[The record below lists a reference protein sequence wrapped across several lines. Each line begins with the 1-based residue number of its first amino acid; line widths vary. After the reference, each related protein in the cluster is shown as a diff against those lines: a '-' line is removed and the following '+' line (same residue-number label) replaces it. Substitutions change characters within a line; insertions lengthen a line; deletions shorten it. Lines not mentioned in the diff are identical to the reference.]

1 MDQLRLILLIAG
13 VLIIAGIYLW
23 GMRKQLRA
31 RWERRQRQRARR
43 IDAEPLLEDEALPDG
58 LSAEPALDGFDSEL
72 EPVQEREPV
81 VAAPENRVRETTA
94 LKSRRERAQEPAVAP
109 EMTVL
114 LTVMA
119 PANRPF
125 NGIDILEAAQAT
137 HLKLNRSGT
146 LDCLVQHESG
156 SRRLFRI
163 AHLREPGVFRLED
176 IHNLTTPG
184 LLLFLQLP
192 GPLEPIAAVDRLI
205 AIAGQL
211 AEKLN
216 GTVCDERRSRMTTQT
231 MVHLRGQAADF
242 DYQWQVWTRKQ
253 G

>member
-13 VLIIAGIYLW
+13 VLVIAGIYLW
-23 GMRKQLRA
+23 GVRKQLRA
-31 RWERRQRQRARR
+31 RWERRQRYRKRRRA
-43 IDAEPLLEDEALPDG
+43 DEPLLEDETLPDEQITESMTFEPDLAADALPSAQAGLRADNAG
-58 LSAEPALDGFDSEL
+58 RELSAS
-72 EPVQEREPV
+72 
-81 VAAPENRVRETTA
+81 
-94 LKSRRERAQEPAVAP
+94 KSRRERASESAAAP

-125 NGIDILEAAQAT
+125 NGIDILEAAQAS

-146 LDCLVQHESG
+146 LDCVVQQDDSP
-156 SRRLFRI
+156 RRLFRI
-163 AHLREPGVFRLED
+163 GHLREPGVFMLD
-176 IHNLTTPG
+176 AIHGLSTPG

-192 GPLEPIAAVDRLI
+192 GPLEPMAAVDRLM
-205 AIAGQL
+205 AVAGQL

-216 GTVCDERRSRMTTQT
+216 GTVCDERCGRMTTQT
-231 MVHLRGQAADF
+231 MVHLRSQAAEF
-242 DYQWQVWTRKQ
+242 DHKWQAWLQKQ